1 MYVLQMYYFL
11 SLFLLNKSLKFVNIY
26 HSIMP
31 LIKLDAIDS
40 TNDFLK
46 QLFKES
52 LVENYT
58 IVMANE
64 QTKGKG
70 QMGEKWISEPSK
82 NLTMSILVK
91 DIKLSNQNIY
101 DFNIAVALSVLKV
114 LKNIQIPNVYIKWPN
129 DIMADSKK
137 VAGILIENILKTDGS
152 FTAIVGIGLNLNQ
165 TNFENLPQ
173 ASSLKC
179 ITGKTYQRE
188 EIAILLK
195 DSLETNRVTLDKGS
209 DLLWSAYHENLYKK
223 NYPSPFEDKIG
234 NRFMGT
240 IKKVT
245 RDGKLEVQLE
255 DDSITYFEVKE
266 VKMLY

>member
-1 MYVLQMYYFL
+1 
-11 SLFLLNKSLKFVNIY
+11 
-26 HSIMP
+26 MP

-52 LVENYT
+52 AVEDYT

-70 QMGEKWISEPSK
+70 QMGTKWISERGK
-82 NLTMSILVK
+82 NLTMSILFK
-91 DIKLSNQNIY
+91 DIHLKNQNIY
-101 DFNIAVALSVLKV
+101 DFNVAVTLSVLNV
-114 LKNIQIPNVYIKWPN
+114 LKKLQLTAIAIKWPN

-137 VAGILIENILKTDGS
+137 VAGILIENILKSDGS

-179 ITGKTYQRE
+179 ITGITYDQE
-188 EIAILLK
+188 EIAILLR
-195 DSLETNRVTLDKGS
+195 DSLEANRTTLNQNA
-209 DLLWSAYHENLYKK
+209 DLLWEEYHENLFKK
-223 NYPSPFEDKIG
+223 DYPSPFEDKNG
-234 NRFMGT
+234 NRFMGI

-245 RDGKLEVQLE
+245 RYGKLEVLLE
-255 DDSITYFEVKE
+255 DDSMIHYDVKE
-266 VKMLY
+266 IKMLF

>member
-58 IVMANE
+58 IVMTNE

-70 QMGEKWISEPSK
+70 QMGAKWISEQGK
-82 NLTMSILVK
+82 NLTMSVLVK
-91 DIKLSNQNIY
+91 DVQLSNQNIY
-101 DFNIAVALSVLKV
+101 DFNIAVALSVIKV
-114 LKNIQIPNVYIKWPN
+114 LKNIQIPNIAVKWPN

-137 VAGILIENILKTDGS
+137 VAGILIENILKPDGG

-165 TNFENLPQ
+165 TNFESLPQ

-179 ITGKTYQRE
+179 ITGKTYEQE
-188 EIAILLK
+188 EIALLIK
-195 DSLETNRVTLDKGS
+195 NSLELNRITLNEDS
-209 DLLWSAYHENLYKK
+209 NLLWEEYHENLYKK
-223 NYPSPFEDKIG
+223 DYPSPFEDKMG
-234 NRFMGT
+234 NRFMGI

-245 RDGKLEVQLE
+245 REGKLEVVLE
-255 DDSITYFEVKE
+255 DDKITHFEVKE

>member
-1 MYVLQMYYFL
+1 
-11 SLFLLNKSLKFVNIY
+11 
-26 HSIMP
+26 MP

-52 LVENYT
+52 TVEDYT

-70 QMGEKWISEPSK
+70 QRGAKWISEPGK

-91 DIKLSNQNIY
+91 DVQLNNQNIY
-101 DFNIAVALSVLKV
+101 DFNIAVALSLIKV
-114 LKNIQIPNVYIKWPN
+114 LKNIQIPNVTIKWPN

-137 VAGILIENILKTDGS
+137 VAGILIENLVKPDGS

-179 ITGKTYQRE
+179 FTGKNYELE
-188 EIAILLK
+188 ELALLLK
-195 DSLETNRVTLDKGS
+195 DSLEANRQTLNQNA
-209 DLLWSAYHENLYKK
+209 DLLWDEYHENLFKK
-223 NYPSPFEDKIG
+223 DYPSPFEDKKG
-234 NRFMGT
+234 NRFMGI

-245 RDGKLEVQLE
+245 RDGKLEVLLN
-255 DDSITYFEVKE
+255 DDSLIHFDVKDL
-266 VKMLY
+266 KMLY

>member
-11 SLFLLNKSLKFVNIY
+11 SLFLLNKSLKFINIY
-26 HSIMP
+26 LSIMP

-52 LVENYT
+52 AVEDYT

-70 QMGEKWISEPSK
+70 QFGAKWISEPGK

-91 DIKLSNQNIY
+91 DIQLTNQNIY
-101 DFNIAVALSVLKV
+101 DFNIAVALSVIKV
-114 LKNIQIPNVYIKWPN
+114 LKNIQIPNIAIKWPN

-137 VAGILIENILKTDGS
+137 VAGILIENILKPDGS
-152 FTAIVGIGLNLNQ
+152 FTSIVGIGLNLNQ
-165 TNFENLPQ
+165 TNFEDLPQ
-173 ASSLKC
+173 AISLKC
-179 ITGKTYQRE
+179 ITGKTYEQE

-195 DSLETNRVTLDKGS
+195 DSLKANRVNLDKSS
-209 DLLWSAYHENLYKK
+209 DLLWEQYHQNLYKK
-223 NYPSPFEDKIG
+223 EYPSAFEDKGG
-234 NRFMGT
+234 NRFMGI

-245 RDGKLEVQLE
+245 RDGNLEVLLE
-255 DDSITYFEVKE
+255 DDSVTHFEVKDI
-266 VKMLY
+266 KMLH

>member
-1 MYVLQMYYFL
+1 
-11 SLFLLNKSLKFVNIY
+11 
-26 HSIMP
+26 MP

-52 LVENYT
+52 AVEDYT

-70 QMGEKWISEPSK
+70 QMGAKWISEPGK
-82 NLTMSILVK
+82 NLTMSVLVK
-91 DIKLSNQNIY
+91 DVPLKNKNIY

-114 LKNIQIPNVYIKWPN
+114 LKNSQIPNIAIKWPN

-137 VAGILIENILKTDGS
+137 VAGILIENILKPNGS

-179 ITGKTYQRE
+179 ITGITYELE
-188 EIAILLK
+188 EIALLLK
-195 DSLETNRVTLDKGS
+195 DSLETNRTTLDKGS
-209 DLLWSAYHENLYKK
+209 DLLWDEYHQNLYKK
-223 NYPSPFEDKIG
+223 DCPSPFEDKMG
-234 NRFMGT
+234 NRFMGI

-245 RDGKLEVQLE
+245 QDGKLEVLLE
-255 DDSITYFEVKE
+255 DDSLKYFDVKDI
-266 VKMLY
+266 KMLL

>member
-11 SLFLLNKSLKFVNIY
+11 SLFLLNKSLKFINIY
-26 HSIMP
+26 LSIMP

-52 LVENYT
+52 AVEDYT

-70 QMGEKWISEPSK
+70 QFGAKWISEPGK

-91 DIKLSNQNIY
+91 DIQLTNQNIY
-101 DFNIAVALSVLKV
+101 DFNIAVALSVIKV
-114 LKNIQIPNVYIKWPN
+114 LKNIQIPNIAIKWPN

-137 VAGILIENILKTDGS
+137 VAGILIENILKPDGS
-152 FTAIVGIGLNLNQ
+152 FTSIVGIGLNLNQ
-165 TNFENLPQ
+165 TNFEDLPQ
-173 ASSLKC
+173 AISLKC
-179 ITGKTYQRE
+179 ITGKTYEQE

-195 DSLETNRVTLDKGS
+195 DSLKANRVNLDKSS
-209 DLLWSAYHENLYKK
+209 DLLWEQYHQNLYKK
-223 NYPSPFEDKIG
+223 EYPSAFEDKGG
-234 NRFMGT
+234 NRFMGI

-245 RDGKLEVQLE
+245 RDGKLEVLLE
-255 DDSITYFEVKE
+255 DDSVTHFEVKDI
-266 VKMLY
+266 KMLH

>member
-11 SLFLLNKSLKFVNIY
+11 SLFLLNKSLKFVNIQ
-26 HSIMP
+26 HLLMP

-52 LVENYT
+52 ALEDYA

-70 QMGEKWISEPSK
+70 QMGAKWISEPGK

-91 DIKLSNQNIY
+91 DIQLNNQNIY
-101 DFNIAVALSVLKV
+101 DFNIAVALSVIKV
-114 LKNIQIPNVYIKWPN
+114 LKNIQIPKVSIKWPN
-129 DIMADSKK
+129 DIMSDSKK
-137 VAGILIENILKTDGS
+137 VAGILIENIVKPDGS
-152 FTAIVGIGLNLNQ
+152 FTAIVGVGLNLNQ

-173 ASSLKC
+173 ATSLKC
-179 ITGKTYQRE
+179 ITGKTYGPE
-188 EIAILLK
+188 HLALLLK
-195 DSLETNRVTLDKGS
+195 DSLEENRETLNINS
-209 DLLWSAYHENLYKK
+209 DLLWSDYHENLYKK
-223 NYPSPFEDKIG
+223 DYPSTFEDKNG
-234 NRFMGT
+234 SRFMGI

-245 RDGKLEVQLE
+245 RDGKLEVILE
-255 DDSITYFEVKE
+255 DDSILYFEVKE

>member
-11 SLFLLNKSLKFVNIY
+11 SLFLLNKSLKFVNVF
-26 HSIMP
+26 HLPMP

-52 LVENYT
+52 AVEDYA

-70 QMGEKWISEPSK
+70 QMGAKWISAPGK

-91 DIKLSNQNIY
+91 DIQLNNQNIY
-101 DFNIAVALSVLKV
+101 DFNIAVALSVIKV
-114 LKNIQIPNVYIKWPN
+114 LKNIQIPKVTIKWPN

-137 VAGILIENILKTDGS
+137 VAGILIENILKPDGS
-152 FTAIVGIGLNLNQ
+152 FTSIVGIGLNLNQ
-165 TNFENLPQ
+165 TIFENLPQ
-173 ASSLKC
+173 ATSLKC
-179 ITGKTYQRE
+179 ITGKTYE
-188 EIAILLK
+188 PELLAQLIK
-195 DSLETNRVTLDKGS
+195 DSLVENKETLNKNS
-209 DLLWSAYHENLYKK
+209 DLIWSDYHENLYKK
-223 NYPSPFEDKIG
+223 DYPSPFEAKNG
-234 NRFMGT
+234 SRFMGI

-245 RDGKLEVQLE
+245 RDGKLEVILE
-255 DDSITYFEVKE
+255 DDSILYFEVKE

>member
-1 MYVLQMYYFL
+1 MYYFL

-26 HSIMP
+26 HSNMP
-31 LIKLDAIDS
+31 LIKLDATDS

-52 LVENYT
+52 IVEDYT
-58 IVMANE
+58 IVIANE
-64 QTKGKG
+64 QTKGRG
-70 QMGEKWISEPSK
+70 QMGASWVSEKGK

-91 DIKLSNQNIY
+91 EIRIEKQNIY
-101 DFNIAVALSVLKV
+101 DFNIAVALSVIKV
-114 LKNIQIPNVYIKWPN
+114 LKNIQIPNVTIKWPN

-137 VAGILIENILKTDGS
+137 VAGILIENILKPDGS

-173 ASSLKC
+173 ATSLKC
-179 ITGKTYQRE
+179 ITGKIYSQE
-188 EIAILLK
+188 EIALLIK
-195 DSLETNRVTLDKGS
+195 DSLKARRITLDKGF
-209 DLLWSAYHENLYKK
+209 DLLWDEYHENLYKK
-223 NYPSPFEDKIG
+223 DYPSTFKDK
-234 NRFMGT
+234 NENHFMGI

-245 RDGKLEVQLE
+245 RDGKLEVLLNN
-255 DDSITYFEVKE
+255 DSIIQFEVKE

>member
-52 LVENYT
+52 VVEDYT
-58 IVMANE
+58 IVIANE

-70 QMGEKWISEPSK
+70 QMGAKWLSEPGK
-82 NLTMSILVK
+82 NLIMSILVK
-91 DIKLSNQNIY
+91 DVRLVNQSIF
-101 DFNIAVALSVLKV
+101 DFNVAVALSVIKV
-114 LKNIQIPNVYIKWPN
+114 LKNIQIPNVCIKWPN

-137 VAGILIENILKTDGS
+137 VAGILIETILKPDGS

-179 ITGKTYQRE
+179 ITGKTYQQE
-188 EIAILLK
+188 EIALFLK
-195 DSLETNRVTLDKGS
+195 DSLETNRITLDKAS
-209 DLLWSAYHENLYKK
+209 DLLWEEYHENLYKK
-223 NYPSPFEDKIG
+223 DYPSPFEDKIG
-234 NRFMGT
+234 NRFMGI

-245 RDGKLEVQLE
+245 RDGKLEVLLN
-255 DDSITYFEVKE
+255 DDSLTHFEVKE

>member
-1 MYVLQMYYFL
+1 
-11 SLFLLNKSLKFVNIY
+11 
-26 HSIMP
+26 MP

-52 LVENYT
+52 TVEDYT

-70 QMGEKWISEPSK
+70 QMGAKWTSEPGK
-82 NLTMSILVK
+82 NLTMSVLIK
-91 DIKLSNQNIY
+91 DVPLKNKNIY

-114 LKNIQIPNVYIKWPN
+114 LKNSQIPNIAIKWPN

-137 VAGILIENILKTDGS
+137 VAGILIENILKPNGS

-179 ITGKTYQRE
+179 ITGITYELE
-188 EIAILLK
+188 EIALLLK
-195 DSLETNRVTLDKGS
+195 DSLVTNRTTLDKGS

-223 NYPSPFEDKIG
+223 DYLSPFEDKMG
-234 NRFMGT
+234 NRFMGI

-245 RDGKLEVQLE
+245 RDGKLEVLLD
-255 DDSITYFEVKE
+255 DDSLKHFDVKDI
-266 VKMLY
+266 KMLY

>member
-1 MYVLQMYYFL
+1 MYYFL
-11 SLFLLNKSLKFVNIY
+11 SLFLLNKSYKFINIY
-26 HSIMP
+26 LSDMP

-52 LVENYT
+52 AVEDYT
-58 IVMANE
+58 IVLANE

-70 QMGEKWISEPSK
+70 QMGAKWISEPGK

-91 DIKLSNQNIY
+91 HVHFKNQNIY
-101 DFNIAVALSVLKV
+101 DFNITVALSVIKV
-114 LKNIQIPNVYIKWPN
+114 LKNIQIPNVAIKWPN

-137 VAGILIENILKTDGS
+137 VAGILIENIVKTEGC

-179 ITGKTYQRE
+179 ITGKTYELE
-188 EIAILLK
+188 EIALLLK
-195 DSLETNRVTLDKGS
+195 DSLEANRLTLNQDA

-223 NYPSPFEDKIG
+223 DYPSPFEDKSG
-234 NRFMGT
+234 NRFMGI

-245 RDGKLEVQLE
+245 RDGKLEVLLN
-255 DDSITYFEVKE
+255 DDSLTHFEVKE

>member
-1 MYVLQMYYFL
+1 
-11 SLFLLNKSLKFVNIY
+11 
-26 HSIMP
+26 MP

-52 LVENYT
+52 AVEDYT
-58 IVMANE
+58 IVLANE

-70 QMGEKWISEPSK
+70 QMGTKWISEHGK

-91 DIKLSNQNIY
+91 DIQLNNQNIY
-101 DFNIAVALSVLKV
+101 DFNIAVALSVIKV
-114 LKNIQIPNVYIKWPN
+114 LKNIQIPNVLIKWPN

-137 VAGILIENILKTDGS
+137 VAGILIENILKSDGS
-152 FTAIVGIGLNLNQ
+152 FTSIVGIGLNLNQ

-179 ITGKTYQRE
+179 LTGNTYEQE
-188 EIAILLK
+188 EIAILIK
-195 DSLETNRVTLDKGS
+195 NSLEANRTILNQNS
-209 DLLWSAYHENLYKK
+209 DFLWEEYHENLYKK
-223 NYPSPFEDKIG
+223 EYPSPFEDKNR
-234 NRFMGT
+234 NRFMGI

-245 RDGKLEVQLE
+245 RDGKLEVLLD
-255 DDSITYFEVKE
+255 DDSTKHFEVKE
-266 VKMLY
+266 IKMLY